1 MKNPIAKLL
10 GVLPPGAR
18 LVVGGTVVLGASAY
32 VYMALVGYSLS
43 TVGAARVT
51 MLWTIVMSVGWG
63 LFQPVELELTRLV
76 AARKV
81 AGHGALPAVR
91 RMLLLAMAILVA
103 VCGVLAVAARP
114 IADQLFSGDRSLV
127 VALAGGLAGLAVSSV
142 ARGALAGLGLFGP
155 YGTQLAVDGG
165 LRIGLAG
172 VAAAVGLHSAM
183 AFGLILFVSPLLA
196 SLIGL
201 RDTLADRT
209 PGPEVSWKQLTWAST
224 RGPPSSCASVMLSQ
238 LVVNATVVCVRLLS
252 PKHSEASDA
261 LVFAIG
267 QAVVMARAPLFAYSA
282 LQASMVS
289 ALSGAAAA
297 GNHAEFRK
305 VLTRTTAIVAAMCIG
320 GGLPVIVL
328 GSRLNPLLFNAKDV
342 LGPLDFVWLVFGTLC
357 YVLATVFGQA
367 LMSSAQHRRQLVGW
381 TAGSVALV
389 AVALA
394 PGDVGLRAELAYLA
408 GSLVSAVLMLWSLYR
423 AFPSR
428 PAAVPSDRSAAE
440 PLRTS

>member
-209 PGPEVSWKQLTWAST
+209 PGPEVSWKQLT
-224 RGPPSSCASVMLSQ
+224 GGLGLLIASVMLSQ

>member
-91 RMLLLAMAILVA
+91 RMLLLAMAILAA
-103 VCGVLAVAARP
+103 VCALLAAAAGP
-114 IADQLFSGDRSLV
+114 IADQLFSGDRTLV

-172 VAAAVGLHSAM
+172 VAALAGLHSAL
-183 AFGLILFVSPLLA
+183 AFGLILFVSPVAA

-209 PGPEVSWKQLTWAST
+209 PGPEVSWKQLTS
-224 RGPPSSCASVMLSQ
+224 GLGLLIASVMLSQ
-238 LVVNATVVCVRLLS
+238 LVVNATVVCVRLLA

-297 GNHAEFRK
+297 GDHGEFRK

-342 LGPLDFVWLVFGTLC
+342 LGPLDFLWLVFGTLC

-367 LMSSAQHRRQLVGW
+367 LMSSSQHRRQLVGW

-389 AVALA
+389 AVALT
-394 PGDVGLRAELAYLA
+394 PGGVGLRAELAYLA

-428 PAAVPSDRSAAE
+428 PAADPADRTAAE
-440 PLRTS
+440 PLRTR